1 MSLTFLHTADWQ
13 IGKPFARIEDEQKR
27 AIARQERVR
36 VIERLGQVAQDKA
49 ARFVVVAG
57 DVFDSPTPDKGTVS
71 AACAAI
77 GQLGLPVYV
86 IPGNHDH
93 GGPGSL
99 WGQPFFLQEQRALAA
114 NLHVLLK
121 PEPVELEDVVL
132 LPCPL
137 LRQHDASD
145 TTAWI
150 RGLELSAWGNKPR
163 LVIAHGSVQDFGPG
177 GDEEEAGDAANRL
190 DLARL
195 PLADLDYVALGDWH
209 GLKKVSPPGPCAAW
223 YSGTPEPD
231 RFPRG
236 EGNLPGN
243 VLAVTV
249 ERGVPAQVVPI
260 STARLTWHDVEF
272 HLTDD
277 AAVKRLEE
285 LLPTL
290 VQGRTGQDLLRLTL
304 QGSLGISAWGELE
317 QVLETWRSRLLRLR
331 LHSRVGIDPSEEE
344 IAGLLTRADAPLAA
358 RVASRLLEE
367 SQSPEATVAERAR
380 QSLLILHAALT
391 SSASR
396 G

>member
-36 VIERLGQVAQDKA
+36 VIERLGQVAQDKE
-49 ARFVVVAG
+49 ARFMVVAG

-99 WGQPFFLQEQRALAA
+99 WGQAFFLQEQRALAP

-121 PEPVELEDVVL
+121 AEPVELEDVVL

-150 RGLELSAWGNKPR
+150 RGLDLSVWQNKPR
-163 LVIAHGSVQDFGPG
+163 LIIAHGSVQDFGPG

-195 PLADLDYVALGDWH
+195 PLAELDYVALGDWH
-209 GLKKVSPPGPCAAW
+209 GMKKVSPAGPCAAW

-249 ERGVPAQVVPI
+249 ERGTPAQVLPI

-277 AAVKRLEE
+277 AAVKRLED

-317 QVLETWRSRLLRLR
+317 RVLETWRSRLLRLR
-331 LHSRVGIDPSEEE
+331 LHSRVGIDPSEDE

-391 SSASR
+391 RSS
-396 G
+396 GGQ